1 MSDNEVSI
9 PSEPLAPAEPAVP
22 SLDLQA
28 LIERLDRIEGLVSK
42 HDAKLAALG
51 ERLGLIPAQLR
62 ELGNKVDN
70 VTENI
75 NESRLNDLLKSL
87 LMLLDL
93 TGQFAS
99 TTDADH
105 AHNYELLRRQMLE
118 TLEINGIYMIEA
130 SGRFDPAWHKIVE
143 RVPCETPEDD
153 GQIAS
158 IYRPGFRTERAVLRY
173 AEVIVKFFN
182 TLPNNSVE
190 GGTL

>member
-1 MSDNEVSI
+1 MSDNEISI
-9 PSEPLAPAEPAVP
+9 LPEPFAPPEPAAPA
-22 SLDLQA
+22 LDLQV
-28 LIERLDRIEGLVSK
+28 LIERLDHIEGLVSK
-42 HDAKLAALG
+42 HDGKLSALG

-75 NESRLNDLLKSL
+75 NESRLHDLLQSL

-93 TGQFAS
+93 TSQFAA

-105 AHNYELLRRQMLE
+105 ARNYELLRRQMLE
-118 TLEINGIYMIEA
+118 TLEINGISMIDI

-143 RVPCETPEDD
+143 RIPCESPEED

-158 IYRPGFRTERAVLRY
+158 VFRPGFRTERSVLRY
-173 AEVIVKFFN
+173 AEVVVKFFN
-182 TLPNNSVE
+182 PLPTS
-190 GGTL
+190 